1 MNDPEEFFEKAK
13 IIAKQLDWLSEK
25 GYEDHPITGNEP
37 TYEDRM
43 EPKQVDTNPTSM
55 GGLDEPKLLANRIIT
70 PDGTMLQSKH
80 QHDCVTYTDKNG
92 KLYMVDG
99 GISYRRG
106 IIQPDAPAK
115 NACVYSDDPHEII
128 RDAFHWGTRG
138 RSGCEPI
145 EYKPIS
151 SLSNMHIHNI
161 RMTQTHVPEHVAKV
175 FADEEFYR
183 RDNGIVIED

>member
-1 MNDPEEFFEKAK
+1 MKPVKTYTGGKAHPVEYDAEKFFEKAR
-13 IIAKQLDWLSEK
+13 IVAKQLDLMSDE
-25 GYEDHPITGNEP
+25 G
-37 TYEDRM
+37 
-43 EPKQVDTNPTSM
+43 TNPTFM
-55 GGLDEPKLLANRIIT
+55 GGSDAPKLLANRIIT
-70 PDGTMLQSKH
+70 PDGTMLQSMH
-80 QHDCVTYTDKNG
+80 QHDCVTHTDKNG

-106 IIQPDAPAK
+106 IVQPDAPAK
-115 NACVYSDDPHEII
+115 DACVYNDDPHEII

-138 RSGCEPI
+138 KSGREPV